1 MRGTYGPAPPFELTY
16 RVPARAY
23 FHGTTER
30 ASAICRTNS
39 WATGSASVSLAGL
52 TDAARGSAQGAAVP
66 GSGRPS
72 WLVVNLGNVPGLQA
86 RRSSQRFA
94 IRALI

>member
-39 WATGSASVSLAGL
+39 WATGSASVSLTGL
-52 TDAARGSAQGAAVP
+52 IDAAIS
-66 GSGRPS
+66 
-72 WLVVNLGNVPGLQA
+72 
-86 RRSSQRFA
+86 
-94 IRALI
+94 